1 MKDVSIYTALVLNL
15 LYDGEQFLVEKCEGS
30 PSCCFA
36 PFMVLKNEEDIKDWY
51 EEGIE
56 CNINQA
62 LIRTGLVSDK
72 EEVMIDCC
80 W

>member
-1 MKDVSIYTALVLNL
+1 MRIVSIFTARELNL
-15 LYDGEQFLVEKCEGS
+15 TGDGEQFLVEKCEGS
-30 PSCCFA
+30 ASWCFA
-36 PFMVLKNEEDIKDWY
+36 PFMVLKNEEDINDWY
-51 EEGIE
+51 DEGIE
-56 CNINQA
+56 RSINQA

>member
-1 MKDVSIYTALVLNL
+1 MTPSHEEASGAFCSSDL
-15 LYDGEQFLVEKCEGS
+15 L
-30 PSCCFA
+30 
-36 PFMVLKNEEDIKDWY
+36 LKNEEDIKDWY

-62 LIRTGLVSDK
+62 LIRTGLVNDK

>member
-1 MKDVSIYTALVLNL
+1 MRIVSIFTARELNL
-15 LYDGEQFLVEKCEGS
+15 TEDEEQFLIEKCEGS
-30 PSCCFA
+30 PNCCFA
-36 PFMVLKNEEDIKDWY
+36 PFMVLKNEEDINDWY

-62 LIRTGLVSDK
+62 LIRTGLVNDK